1 MSDECAI
8 RTGNKSD
15 EVRLGLARRGVARHG
30 GARSGEAGCFKTK
43 DGVLLSGL
51 AGRGETW
58 RGLVWLGRAGHGKA
72 RRGASQCIQPTAGAT
87 GMAMIAKPNAKAT
100 TKQGTK
106 GEDHG

>member
-1 MSDECAI
+1 MRRGAAWPGAAW
-8 RTGNKSD
+8 RGG
-15 EVRLGLARRGVARHG
+15 VGLGVARHG
-30 GARSGEAGCFKTK
+30 A
-43 DGVLLSGL
+43 
-51 AGRGETW
+51 
-58 RGLVWLGRAGHGKA
+58 A